1 MEAFDRLPFQNFENE
16 AIEHARKFAPKHCE
30 VLGEDTTR
38 TAVRAGIQRAG
49 RYAFTGRGP
58 VNLFLDLMFL
68 LGSEFDNDPQYL
80 WANTILSDRTIA
92 GQAERADHARSIG
105 YLDKIYGPENRF
117 AIAALH
123 PIKAPLRFF
132 LPHC

>member
-1 MEAFDRLPFQNFENE
+1 MIIRKEQMEAFDRLPFQNFENE

-30 VLGEDTTR
+30 VLSEDTTR

-68 LGSEFDNDPQYL
+68 LGSEFDNDPHTFGPTPSSPTDNR
-80 WANTILSDRTIA
+80 WSGRASGPRTFH
-92 GQAERADHARSIG
+92 RVSR
-105 YLDKIYGPENRF
+105 
-117 AIAALH
+117 
-123 PIKAPLRFF
+123 
-132 LPHC
+132 